1 MQAKVVLLQDMMFEG
16 LEGDI
21 IRPSMRIDIQADHH
35 QGIKREEAHIVEGL
49 QHHPTTEK
57 DVAQEVQ
64 PNKDPKFIHN
74 HLMTAVPQKALKLP
88 HIHIH

>member
-1 MQAKVVLLQDMMFEG
+1 MPAKVVLLQDMMFEG

-35 QGIKREEAHIVEGL
+35 QDIKREEALIVEGL

-57 DVAQEVQ
+57 DVVQEVQ
-64 PNKDPKFIHN
+64 HNKDPKFIHN
-74 HLMTAVPQKALKLP
+74 HLMAVVPRKARKLP
-88 HIHIH
+88 HILIR